1 MKKIFPTGVII
12 VLVLA
17 LVLPILFLRPKH
29 QRKEKE
35 QPMPT
40 TQTYTIRP
48 PAVAGAFY
56 PDDKNQLDKI
66 LTSLINQSE
75 KISVDGKLRIL
86 IVPHAGIQYSG
97 PTAAAGFKQIE
108 NLNYRRV
115 IILGASHRAWFN
127 HAAVFAKGAWETP
140 LGKVE
145 IDQDLAASL
154 INENNIIEDNSPH
167 QEEHSLEVELIFLQ
181 KVLKNFKIVPIL
193 VSQTDEKLINDL
205 AEKIAHNFDD
215 QTLLVIS
222 TDLSHYPPYEIAQKV
237 DNQTIQAILSGE
249 PEKFSQ
255 TIQNLENT
263 GYPNLQTACCGHE
276 AVKIGL
282 KVGQILK
289 VNWQKIK
296 YENSGDTAGE
306 KYQVVGYAALGGF
319 SKNLPAGA
327 DYLDENA
334 QKEALEIARKTLEEY
349 LTSGK
354 IPEISPKNEALL
366 KNLGAFVTLRKHGEL
381 RGCIGE
387 FEPKEPLYKVIQR
400 MAIAAATEDPR
411 FPPVNASE
419 LKEIKIEI
427 SVMTPKRKIGDWRE
441 IELGKHGVVV
451 QKGFHSGTFLPQVA
465 TETGWSLEEFLSQ
478 LCWQKAGLPPDCYK
492 DPSTN
497 LYVFEAQVFEED

>member
-1 MKKIFPTGVII
+1 MKKIFPAGVII
-12 VLVLA
+12 LLVLA
-17 LVLPILFLRPKH
+17 LTLPILVIK
-29 QRKEKE
+29 RKKE
-35 QPMPT
+35 TPPMSET
-40 TQTYTIRP
+40 KTIRP
-48 PAVAGAFY
+48 PAVAGVFY
-56 PDDKNQLDKI
+56 PDDKVQLDKI

-75 KISVDGKLRIL
+75 KIPAEGKLRIL
-86 IVPHAGIQYSG
+86 LVPHAGIQYSG

-108 NLNYRRV
+108 NSNYRRV
-115 IILGASHRAWFN
+115 TILGASHRAWFN

-145 IDQDLAASL
+145 IDEDLAKNL
-154 INENNIIEDNSPH
+154 INESNILADNSPH
-167 QEEHSLEVELIFLQ
+167 QEEHCLEVELIFLQ
-181 KVLKNFKIVPIL
+181 KVLKNFKIVPVL
-193 VSQTDEKLINDL
+193 VSQTDENLINNL
-205 AEKIAHNFDD
+205 AQKIAQNFDD

-222 TDLSHYPPYEIAQKV
+222 TDLSHYPPYEVAKKV
-237 DNQTIQAILSGE
+237 DSQTIEAILSGDE
-249 PEKFSQ
+249 EKFSQ

-282 KVGQILK
+282 KVGQLLK

-306 KYQVVGYAALGGF
+306 KSQVVGYAALGGF
-319 SKNLPAGA
+319 SKNLPTSA
-327 DYLDENA
+327 DWLDENA

-354 IPEISPKNEALL
+354 IPEISPKNPSLL
-366 KNLGAFVTLRKHGEL
+366 KNLGAFVTLRKKGEL

-387 FEPKEPLYKVIQR
+387 FEPKEPLYRVIQR

-411 FPPVNASE
+411 FSPVTAPE
-419 LKEIKIEI
+419 LGEIKIEI
-427 SVMTPKRKIGDWRE
+427 SAMIPKRKIENWKE

-465 TETGWSLEEFLSQ
+465 TETGWNLEEFLSQ

>member
-1 MKKIFPTGVII
+1 MKKIFPAGVII
-12 VLVLA
+12 LLVLA
-17 LVLPILFLRPKH
+17 LTLPILVIK
-29 QRKEKE
+29 RKKE
-35 QPMPT
+35 TPPMSE
-40 TQTYTIRP
+40 TQTVRP

-56 PDDKNQLDKI
+56 PDDKVQLDKI

-75 KISVDGKLRIL
+75 KIPAKGKLRIL
-86 IVPHAGIQYSG
+86 LVPHAGIQYSG

-108 NLNYRRV
+108 NLNYCRV
-115 IILGASHRAWFN
+115 IILGASHWAWFN

-145 IDQDLAASL
+145 IDEDLAKNL
-154 INENNIIEDNSPH
+154 INESNILADNSPH

-181 KVLKNFKIVPIL
+181 KVLKNFKIVPVL
-193 VSQTDEKLINDL
+193 VSQTDENLINDL
-205 AEKIAHNFDD
+205 AQKIAKNFDD

-222 TDLSHYPPYEIAQKV
+222 TDLSHYPPYEVAKKV
-237 DNQTIQAILSGE
+237 DSQTIEAILSGDE
-249 PEKFSQ
+249 EKFSQ

-282 KVGQILK
+282 KVGQLLK

-306 KYQVVGYAALGGF
+306 KSQVVGYAALGGF
-319 SKNLPAGA
+319 SKNLPTAA
-327 DYLDENA
+327 DWLDENA

-354 IPEISPKNEALL
+354 IPEISPKNPSLL
-366 KNLGAFVTLRKHGEL
+366 KNLGAFVTLRKKGEL

-387 FEPKEPLYKVIQR
+387 FEPKEPLYRVIQR

-411 FPPVNASE
+411 FSPVTAQE
-419 LKEIKIEI
+419 LGEIKIEI
-427 SVMTPKRKIGDWRE
+427 SVMTPKRKIENWEE

-451 QKGFHSGTFLPQVA
+451 QKGFRSGTFLPQVA
-465 TETGWSLEEFLSQ
+465 TETGWNLEEFLSQ

-492 DPSTN
+492 EPSTN

>member
-1 MKKIFPTGVII
+1 MKKIFPVGVII
-12 VLVLA
+12 LLA
-17 LVLPILFLRPKH
+17 LALTLPILLIK
-29 QRKEKE
+29 RKKE
-35 QPMPT
+35 TPPMPE
-40 TQTYTIRP
+40 TQTVRP

-56 PDDKNQLDKI
+56 PDDKAQLDKI

-75 KISVDGKLRIL
+75 KIPAEGKLRIL
-86 IVPHAGIQYSG
+86 LVPHAGVQYSG

-127 HAAVFAKGAWETP
+127 HTAVFAKGAWETP

-145 IDQDLAASL
+145 IDEDLAKNL
-154 INENNIIEDNSPH
+154 INESNILADNSPH

-181 KVLKNFKIVPIL
+181 KVLKNFKIVPVL
-193 VSQTDEKLINDL
+193 VSQTDENLINDL
-205 AEKIAHNFDD
+205 AQKIAQNFND

-222 TDLSHYPPYEIAQKV
+222 TDLSHYPPYEVAKKV
-237 DNQTIQAILSGE
+237 DSQTIEAILSGDE
-249 PEKFSQ
+249 EKFSQ
-255 TIQNLENT
+255 TIQSLENT

-282 KVGQILK
+282 KVGQLLK

-306 KYQVVGYAALGGF
+306 KSQVVGYAALGGF
-319 SKNLPAGA
+319 SKNLPTAA
-327 DYLDENA
+327 DWLDENA

-354 IPEISPKNEALL
+354 IPEIRPKNPSFL
-366 KNLGAFVTLRKHGEL
+366 KNLGAFVTLRKKGEL

-411 FPPVNASE
+411 FSPVTAQE
-419 LKEIKIEI
+419 LGEIKIEI
-427 SVMTPKRKIGDWRE
+427 SVMTPKRKIENWKE

-492 DPSTN
+492 DPSAN
-497 LYVFEAQVFEED
+497 IYVFEAQVFEEN

>member
-1 MKKIFPTGVII
+1 MKKIFPIGVII
-12 VLVLA
+12 AIVLA
-17 LVLPILFLRPKH
+17 LALPILVIK
-29 QRKEKE
+29 RKKGTP
-35 QPMPT
+35 PMT
-40 TQTYTIRP
+40 ETQIVRP

-56 PDDKNQLDKI
+56 PDDKTQLNKI

-75 KISVDGKLRIL
+75 KISAEGKLRIL
-86 IVPHAGIQYSG
+86 LVPHAGIQYSG
-97 PTAAAGFKQIE
+97 PTAAAGFKQIK
-108 NLNYRRV
+108 NQDYRRV
-115 IILGASHRAWFN
+115 IILGASHRAWFD

-145 IDQDLAASL
+145 IDQDLAVNL
-154 INENNIIEDNSPH
+154 INESNILTDNSSH

-193 VSQTDEKLINDL
+193 VSQTDENLINDL
-205 AEKIAHNFDD
+205 SQKIAQNFNE

-222 TDLSHYPPYEIAQKV
+222 TDLSHYPPYEIAKKV
-237 DNQTIQAILSGE
+237 DSQTIEAILSGE
-249 PEKFSQ
+249 EEKFSQ
-255 TIQNLENT
+255 TIQDLENAS
-263 GYPNLQTACCGHE
+263 YPNLQTACCGHE
-276 AVKIGL
+276 AVRIGL
-282 KVGQILK
+282 KIGQLLK

-306 KYQVVGYAALGGF
+306 KSQVVGYAALAGF
-319 SKNLPAGA
+319 SKNLSTSAE
-327 DYLDENA
+327 YLDENA

-354 IPEISPKNEALL
+354 ILEINPKNSSLL
-366 KNLGAFVTLRKHGEL
+366 KNLGAFVTLRKNGEL

-400 MAIAAATEDPR
+400 MAAAAATEDPR
-411 FPPVNASE
+411 FPPVSASE
-419 LKEIKIEI
+419 LRDIKIEI
-427 SVMTPKRKIGDWRE
+427 SVMTPKRKIENWKE
-441 IELGKHGVVV
+441 VELGKHGVVV
-451 QKGFHSGTFLPQVA
+451 QKGLHTGTFLPQVA

-497 LYVFEAQVFEED
+497 LYIFEAQVFEEN

>member
-1 MKKIFPTGVII
+1 
-12 VLVLA
+12 
-17 LVLPILFLRPKH
+17 
-29 QRKEKE
+29 
-35 QPMPT
+35 
-40 TQTYTIRP
+40 
-48 PAVAGAFY
+48 
-56 PDDKNQLDKI
+56 
-66 LTSLINQSE
+66 
-75 KISVDGKLRIL
+75 
-86 IVPHAGIQYSG
+86 
-97 PTAAAGFKQIE
+97 
-108 NLNYRRV
+108 
-115 IILGASHRAWFN
+115 
-127 HAAVFAKGAWETP
+127 
-140 LGKVE
+140 VE

-154 INENNIIEDNSPH
+154 INENNIIDDNSPH

-181 KVLKNFKIVPIL
+181 KVLKDFKIVPIL
-193 VSQTDEKLINDL
+193 VSQTDENLINDL
-205 AEKIAHNFDD
+205 AQKIAQNFTE

-222 TDLSHYPPYEIAQKV
+222 TDLSHYPPYQIAKEV
-237 DNQTIQAILSGE
+237 DNQTVESILSGDE
-249 PEKFSQ
+249 EKFSQ
-255 TIQNLENT
+255 TIQNLENA

-282 KVGQILK
+282 KVGQLLK

-306 KYQVVGYAALGGF
+306 KYQVVGYAAIGGF
-319 SKNLPAGA
+319 SKNLPAA
-327 DYLDENA
+327 VNYLDENA

-354 IPEISPKNEALL
+354 IPEISPKNPSLL
-366 KNLGAFVTLRKHGEL
+366 ENLGAFVTLRKHGEL

-400 MAIAAATEDPR
+400 MAVAAATEDPR
-411 FPPVNASE
+411 FPPVSASE
-419 LKEIKIEI
+419 FRDIKIEI
-427 SVMTPKRKIGDWRE
+427 SVMTPKRKISDWRE

-478 LCWQKAGLPPDCYK
+478 LCWQKAGLPADCYK

>member
-1 MKKIFPTGVII
+1 MRKIFPAGVII

-17 LVLPILFLRPKH
+17 LILPILVAK
-29 QRKEKE
+29 RKRETP
-35 QPMPT
+35 PMPKI
-40 TQTYTIRP
+40 QSIRP
-48 PAVAGAFY
+48 PAVAGTFY
-56 PDDKNQLDKI
+56 PDDKNELDKI
-66 LTSLINQSE
+66 LTGLINQSE
-75 KISVDGKLRIL
+75 KITTDGKLRIL

-127 HAAVFAKGAWETP
+127 HAAVFANGAWETP

-145 IDQDLAASL
+145 IDENLAANL
-154 INENNIIEDNSPH
+154 INESNIIEDNSPH

-181 KVLKNFKIVPIL
+181 KVLKDFKIVPIL
-193 VSQTDEKLINDL
+193 VSQTDENLINDL
-205 AEKIAHNFDD
+205 AQKIAHNFDG

-222 TDLSHYPPYEIAQKV
+222 TDLSHYPPYEVAKKV
-237 DNQTIQAILSGE
+237 DNQTIEAILSGE
-249 PEKFSQ
+249 PKKFAQ
-255 TIQNLENT
+255 TIQNLEQA
-263 GYPNLQTACCGHE
+263 GYPNLQTACCGLE
-276 AVKIGL
+276 AVKVGL
-282 KVGQILK
+282 KVGQLLK

-306 KYQVVGYAALGGF
+306 KSQVVGYAAVGGF
-319 SKNLPAGA
+319 SKNLPADA

-354 IPEISPKNEALL
+354 IPEISPKNPSLL
-366 KNLGAFVTLRKHGEL
+366 ENLGAFVTLRKHGEL

-400 MAIAAATEDPR
+400 MAAAAATEDPR
-411 FPPVNASE
+411 FPPVSASE
-419 LKEIKIEI
+419 LKDIKIEI
-427 SVMTPKRKIGDWRE
+427 SVITPKRKISDWKE

-478 LCWQKAGLPPDCYK
+478 LCWQKAGLPADCYK
-492 DPSTN
+492 DPSVN